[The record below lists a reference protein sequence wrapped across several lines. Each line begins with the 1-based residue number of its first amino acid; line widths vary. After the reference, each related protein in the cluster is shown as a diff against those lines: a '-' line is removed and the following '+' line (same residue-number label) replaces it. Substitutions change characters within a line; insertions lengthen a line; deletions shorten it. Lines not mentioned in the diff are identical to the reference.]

1 MLHTQTMK
9 REKRGDGRKRK
20 KSGRGG
26 SGLAVACSG
35 LRIAAVKGARFYLF
49 IVGLL
54 KRW

>member
-1 MLHTQTMK
+1 M
-9 REKRGDGRKRK
+9 
-20 KSGRGG
+20 GG
-26 SGLAVACSG
+26 SERGVVEGGLGLAVAGSG